1 MRDTSDM
8 MEDAMSED
16 TMMDCRGDG
25 GVSDLSDL
33 TTDISDTSANIRV
46 AAERLLNL
54 LGVEGED
61 DDFLSSEDEGVELDI
76 DDEDDDVI
84 FSDDEN
90 NRLLQQLANSL
101 AEELKASSHQQSS
114 SPASSLAPSASSA
127 TQKYQSYHADL
138 EDLELDYRSHKRLKV
153 DNVQHPSPVCSWNT
167 GWDACATEAVRYLME
182 EEGLA
187 GHHPTVLALK
197 NHLALQRNLSA
208 YKT

>member
-1 MRDTSDM
+1 
-8 MEDAMSED
+8 
-16 TMMDCRGDG
+16 MMDCGGDG

-33 TTDISDTSANIRV
+33 TTDISDTSATIRV

-54 LGVEGED
+54 LGVED
-61 DDFLSSEDEGVELDI
+61 DDEDFLSSEDEGVELDI
-76 DDEDDDVI
+76 DDDDDGDDVI
-84 FSDDEN
+84 FSDDES

-101 AEELKASSHQQSS
+101 AEELKASSHRQSS
-114 SPASSLAPSASSA
+114 TSSSTSSLAPPASSA
-127 TQKYQSYHADL
+127 TRKYQSYHADL

-153 DNVQHPSPVCSWNT
+153 DNVQNSSPVCSWNI

-197 NHLALQRNLSA
+197 NHLALQRNFTA

>member
-1 MRDTSDM
+1 M
-8 MEDAMSED
+8 
-16 TMMDCRGDG
+16 
-25 GVSDLSDL
+25 
-33 TTDISDTSANIRV
+33 

-54 LGVEGED
+54 LGVEDED

-101 AEELKASSHQQSS
+101 AEELKASSHRQSS
-114 SPASSLAPSASSA
+114 SPASPLAPSASSA
-127 TQKYQSYHADL
+127 TRKYQSYHADL

-153 DNVQHPSPVCSWNT
+153 DNVQTSSPVCSWNT